1 MPNELNYD
9 DLLSSAGEKTE
20 DVSTMGSADQLN
32 ADLRSGNVDTE
43 EESYI
48 GEVKDY
54 SYDQNNRS
62 DEDDDGQPD
71 DLISDFLYEHGI
83 DDPSKLK
90 FSNDNGEIE
99 DVDFN
104 SLSRDEQLEILRN
117 LTDSGLTDREI
128 QDLNWLRQ
136 NNLSL
141 KDYAKAVSQRSVQ
154 DYLAQHQEQAPQKT
168 YKIDDYTDDE
178 LYIADLKSKYPNF
191 TDEELLSKL
200 ETAKDDETLYEK
212 EVATLRESYKA
223 DEEALAQEAIERE
236 RQNYLALQ
244 DNLVRAA
251 TDFEEVLFDPD
262 DPNSDSL
269 IIEDD
274 DRRQIMSYLLDQD
287 SQGKSQL
294 VRDLEDPSTLV
305 QLAWLRLQGQNAISD
320 TTRYWKDTLK
330 ETRKENARLHKEI
343 ERLKNNKGG
352 NTVVVPVNKN
362 DKKNMSQVWNK
373 LI

>member
-54 SYDQNNRS
+54 SYDQNARS
-62 DEDDDGQPD
+62 EEYYKQPD

-104 SLSRDEQLEILRN
+104 SLSRDEQLEILHN

-141 KDYAKAVSQRSVQ
+141 RDYAKAVSQRSIQ

-223 DEEALAQEAIERE
+223 DEEALAQQEIERE

-244 DNLVRAA
+244 DNLVKAA

-269 IIEDD
+269 IIEDN

-294 VRDLEDPSTLV
+294 VRDLEDPNTLV

-330 ETRKENARLHKEI
+330 ETRKENARLQKEI

-352 NTVVVPVNKN
+352 NTVVVPVDKN